1 MQSSYRSQGSKS
13 LTNKMPKPAA
23 KSSEKGVDKKFIEE
37 VRELLQEK
45 KESLLIKLNQWEDT
59 SSPSGLKEMGD
70 IADIASELNNEA
82 LTSVLTENEI
92 ETLREIELAL
102 EKIDNGTYGTCEG
115 TGKKIPVARLKALPW
130 TRFTVE
136 YAEQMSKSK
145 NRAGGY
151 RMDSLSAYPVTGMD
165 VDSLD

>member
-1 MQSSYRSQGSKS
+1 
-13 LTNKMPKPAA
+13 MPKPAA
-23 KSSEKGVDKKFIEE
+23 KPAEKGVDKKFIEE
-37 VRELLQEK
+37 VKALLQEK
-45 KESLLIKLNQWEDT
+45 KESLLVKLNQWEDT

-70 IADIASELNNEA
+70 IADIASALNSEA

-102 EKIDNGTYGTCEG
+102 EKIENGSYGICEG
-115 TGKKIPVARLKALPW
+115 TKKKIPVARLKALPW

-136 YAEQMSKSK
+136 YAEQMAKQR

-151 RMDSLSAYPVTGMD
+151 RMDSLSAYPTTSMD
-165 VDSLD
+165 MDSLD